1 MIDVYAEQVIGVLKE
16 HQAGASA
23 SDLCRKH
30 GISDATFYMWRSKY
44 SGLEVS
50 NTRKLEGL
58 EDENARLRR
67 RLAESMLDVST
78 LKEMLAKTSD
88 ACGAAICRGL
98 GDYREG
104 LLPATRLR
112 VGQSCPE
119 DLPISIFACRRCRR
133 AGQVAGA
140 GLKATAVRL
149 PAPAHTAGA
158 GGRAAEP

>member
-1 MIDVYAEQVIGVLKE
+1 MKRSRFTQQQVIGVLKE

-58 EDENARLRR
+58 EDENARLMR

-78 LKEMLAKTSD
+78 LKEMLAKN
-88 ACGAAICRGL
+88 
-98 GDYREG
+98 
-104 LLPATRLR
+104 
-112 VGQSCPE
+112 
-119 DLPISIFACRRCRR
+119 F
-133 AGQVAGA
+133 
-140 GLKATAVRL
+140 
-149 PAPAHTAGA
+149 
-158 GGRAAEP
+158 